1 MARPREFDQNE
12 ALDKALDLFWS
23 KGFEKTSIQDLV
35 EHTGVH
41 RGSLYDT
48 FGDKNQLF
56 AACLERFHSLHKD
69 RVFQILKESGEPR
82 EILERFFDELITGAM
97 NNKDQRRGCFITNTA
112 MELGSVDE
120 LISARIGS
128 YLGDMETHFKDF
140 LQRSQP
146 SGDLNDNLDIDE
158 MARFLLSTRQ
168 GLYVLGKTATDRRLL
183 EDASKV
189 AISAILKPH
198 L

>member
-1 MARPREFDQNE
+1 MARPREFDQQQV
-12 ALDKALDLFWS
+12 LDKALDLFWS

-35 EHTGVH
+35 QHTGVH

-56 AACLERFHSLHKD
+56 AACLERFHALYKD
-69 RVFQILKESGEPR
+69 HLFLILKESGEPR
-82 EILERFFDELITGAM
+82 EILEHFFDELISVAM
-97 NNKDQRRGCFITNTA
+97 NNDDQRRGCFITNTS
-112 MELGSVDE
+112 MELGSVDTQ
-120 LISARIGS
+120 ISSRIGI
-128 YLGDMETHFKDF
+128 YFQDMEARFKDF

-146 SGDLNDNLDIDE
+146 SGALNDNLSIDE

-168 GLYVLGKTATDRRLL
+168 GLLVLGKTSPDRSLL

-189 AISAILKPH
+189 AVFAVMKPNK
-198 L
+198 